1 MNALF
6 EWSGALFGMLGS
18 LLLAC
23 GYIESLYLHRSRRET
38 ALLLCYAAGAVVYLG
53 LHGVLKLAM
62 VLALL
67 RKWIRA
73 YPVVVAVLVL
83 FVAYELYRAFH
94 TGSIVLPVLAAI
106 DLAIIVMVI
115 REYRMLRGA

>member
-1 MNALF
+1 MAIKGIDGLI
-6 EWSGALFGMLGS
+6 ELIGGVTLLLVSQIEVQKVIAAVLARDLLGPPDGS
-18 LLLAC
+18 LARHFVA
-23 GYIESLYLHRSRRET
+23 GT
-38 ALLLCYAAGAVVYLG
+38 AEFASGNRTFAVVYLG

-94 TGSIVLPVLAAI
+94 TGSI
-106 DLAIIVMVI
+106 
-115 REYRMLRGA
+115 